1 MNEIILNIIS
11 VVVTAVI
18 LPLISYAGAR
28 LITWLNAKI
37 KDENAKQQL
46 TVATD
51 IVTNA
56 VRSVFQTY
64 VEVLKKNGTFDKLGT
79 LTYRVG
85 SSIKA
90 KKDALAQMTDET
102 KEYITKNYGNLETWI
117 ITQIE
122 STINILKNN

>member
-28 LITWLNAKI
+28 LITWLNTKI

-51 IVTNA
+51 IVMNA

-64 VEVLKKNGTFDKLGT
+64 VETLKKNGTFDKESQKVAL
-79 LTYRVG
+79 
-85 SSIKA
+85 IKA
-90 KKDALAQMTDET
+90 KDDALAQMSDEI
-102 KEYITKNYGNLETWI
+102 KDHITKNYGDLETWI
-117 ITQIE
+117 TTQIE
-122 STINILKNN
+122 STINILKNK

>member
-28 LITWLNAKI
+28 LVAWLNAKI

-51 IVTNA
+51 IVMNA

-64 VEVLKKNGTFDKLGT
+64 VETLKKNGTFDKESQKVAL
-79 LTYRVG
+79 
-85 SSIKA
+85 IKA
-90 KKDALAQMTDET
+90 KDDALAQMSDEI
-102 KEYITKNYGNLETWI
+102 KDYITKNYGDLETWI
-117 ITQIE
+117 TTQIE
-122 STINILKNN
+122 STINILKNK

>member
-1 MNEIILNIIS
+1 MNDIILNIIS

-18 LPLISYAGAR
+18 LPLISYLGTR

-64 VEVLKKNGTFDKLGT
+64 VESLKKNGTFDKESQKVAL
-79 LTYRVG
+79 
-85 SSIKA
+85 IKA
-90 KKDALAQMTDET
+90 KDEALSQMSDEIKD
-102 KEYITKNYGNLETWI
+102 YITTNYGDLQTWLT
-117 ITQIE
+117 TQIE
-122 STINILKNN
+122 ATINILKNN

>member
-28 LITWLNAKI
+28 LIAWLNAKI

-51 IVTNA
+51 IVMNA

-64 VEVLKKNGTFDKLGT
+64 VETLKKNGTFDKESQKVAL
-79 LTYRVG
+79 
-85 SSIKA
+85 IKA
-90 KKDALAQMTDET
+90 KDDALAQMSDEI
-102 KEYITKNYGNLETWI
+102 KDYITKNYGDLETWI
-117 ITQIE
+117 TTQIE
-122 STINILKNN
+122 STINILKNK

>member
-1 MNEIILNIIS
+1 MNDIIFNIIS

-18 LPLISYAGAR
+18 LPLISYAGTR
-28 LITWLNAKI
+28 LITWLNDKI

-64 VEVLKKNGTFDKLGT
+64 VEALKKNGTFDKESQKVAL
-79 LTYRVG
+79 
-85 SSIKA
+85 IKA
-90 KKDALAQMTDET
+90 KDEALSQMSDEIKD
-102 KEYITKNYGNLETWI
+102 YITKNYGDLQTWLT
-117 ITQIE
+117 TQIE
-122 STINILKNN
+122 ATINILKNN

>member
-28 LITWLNAKI
+28 LIAWLNAKI
-37 KDENAKQQL
+37 KDENAKLQL

-51 IVTNA
+51 IVMNA

-64 VEVLKKNGTFDKLGT
+64 VETLKKNGTFDKESQKVAL
-79 LTYRVG
+79 
-85 SSIKA
+85 IKA
-90 KKDALAQMTDET
+90 KDEALAQMSDEI
-102 KEYITKNYGNLETWI
+102 KDYITKNYGDLETWI
-117 ITQIE
+117 TTQIE
-122 STINILKNN
+122 STINILKNK

>member
-11 VVVTAVI
+11 VVVTVVI
-18 LPLISYAGAR
+18 LPLISYVGAR
-28 LITWLNAKI
+28 LITWLNTKI
-37 KDENAKQQL
+37 KYENAKQQL

-64 VEVLKKNGTFDKLGT
+64 VETLKKNGTFDKESQKAAL
-79 LTYRVG
+79 
-85 SSIKA
+85 IKA
-90 KKDALAQMTDET
+90 KNDALAQMTDEI

>member
-28 LITWLNAKI
+28 LIAWLNAKI

-51 IVTNA
+51 IVMNA

-64 VEVLKKNGTFDKLGT
+64 VETLKKNGTFDKESQKVAL
-79 LTYRVG
+79 
-85 SSIKA
+85 IKA
-90 KKDALAQMTDET
+90 KDDVLAQMSDEI
-102 KEYITKNYGNLETWI
+102 KDYITKNYGDLETWI
-117 ITQIE
+117 TTQIE
-122 STINILKNN
+122 STINILKNK

>member
-28 LITWLNAKI
+28 LIAWLNAKI

-64 VEVLKKNGTFDKLGT
+64 VEALKKNGTFDKESQKAAL
-79 LTYRVG
+79 
-85 SSIKA
+85 IKA
-90 KKDALAQMTDET
+90 KNDALAQMTDET

-122 STINILKNN
+122 STINILKNK

>member
-1 MNEIILNIIS
+1 MNDIIFNIIS

-18 LPLISYAGAR
+18 LPLISYAGTR

-51 IVTNA
+51 IVTSA

-64 VEVLKKNGTFDKLGT
+64 VEALKKNGTFDKESQKVAL
-79 LTYRVG
+79 
-85 SSIKA
+85 IKA
-90 KKDALAQMTDET
+90 KDESLSQMSDDIKD
-102 KEYITKNYGNLETWI
+102 YITKNYGDLQTWLT
-117 ITQIE
+117 TQIE
-122 STINILKNN
+122 ATINILKNN

>member
-11 VVVTAVI
+11 VVVTAII

-28 LITWLNAKI
+28 LITWLNTKI
-37 KDENAKQQL
+37 KGENAKQQL

-64 VEVLKKNGTFDKLGT
+64 VETLKKNGTFDKESQKAAL
-79 LTYRVG
+79 
-85 SSIKA
+85 IKA
-90 KKDALAQMTDET
+90 KNEALAQMTDEI
-102 KEYITKNYGNLETWI
+102 KEYITKNYGDLETWI
-117 ITQIE
+117 VTQIE

>member
-28 LITWLNAKI
+28 LIVWLNAKI

-46 TVATD
+46 IVATD
-51 IVTNA
+51 IVMNA

-64 VEVLKKNGTFDKLGT
+64 VETLKKNGTFDKESQKVAL
-79 LTYRVG
+79 
-85 SSIKA
+85 IKA
-90 KKDALAQMTDET
+90 KDDALAQMSDEI
-102 KEYITKNYGNLETWI
+102 KDYITKNYGDLETWI
-117 ITQIE
+117 TTQIE
-122 STINILKNN
+122 STINILKNK

>member
-1 MNEIILNIIS
+1 MNDIILNIIS

-18 LPLISYAGAR
+18 LPLISYAGTR

-51 IVTNA
+51 IVTSA

-64 VEVLKKNGTFDKLGT
+64 VEALKKNGTFDKESQKVAL
-79 LTYRVG
+79 
-85 SSIKA
+85 IKA
-90 KKDALAQMTDET
+90 KDEALSQMSDDIKD
-102 KEYITKNYGNLETWI
+102 YITKNYGDLQTWLT
-117 ITQIE
+117 TQIE
-122 STINILKNN
+122 ATINILKNN

>member
-11 VVVTAVI
+11 VVVTAII

-28 LITWLNAKI
+28 LITWLNTKI

-64 VEVLKKNGTFDKLGT
+64 VESLKKNGTFDKESQKAAL
-79 LTYRVG
+79 
-85 SSIKA
+85 IKA
-90 KKDALAQMTDET
+90 KNDALAQMTDEI
-102 KEYITKNYGNLETWI
+102 KEYITKNYGKLETWI

>member
-11 VVVTAVI
+11 VVVTVVI
-18 LPLISYAGAR
+18 LPLISYVGAR
-28 LITWLNAKI
+28 LITWLNTKI

-64 VEVLKKNGTFDKLGT
+64 VETLKKNGTFDKESQKAAL
-79 LTYRVG
+79 
-85 SSIKA
+85 IKA
-90 KKDALAQMTDET
+90 KNDALAQMTDEI

-122 STINILKNN
+122 STINILKNNYPK

>member
-11 VVVTAVI
+11 VVVTVVI
-18 LPLISYAGAR
+18 LPLISYVGAR
-28 LITWLNAKI
+28 LITWLNTKI

-64 VEVLKKNGTFDKLGT
+64 VETLKKNGTFDKESQKAAL
-79 LTYRVG
+79 
-85 SSIKA
+85 IKA
-90 KKDALAQMTDET
+90 KNDALAQMTDEI

>member
-1 MNEIILNIIS
+1 MNDIIFNIIS

-18 LPLISYAGAR
+18 LPLISYAGTR

-64 VEVLKKNGTFDKLGT
+64 VEALKKNGTFDKESQKVAL
-79 LTYRVG
+79 
-85 SSIKA
+85 IKA
-90 KKDALAQMTDET
+90 KDEALSQMSDEIKD
-102 KEYITKNYGNLETWI
+102 YITKNYGDLQTWLT
-117 ITQIE
+117 TQIE
-122 STINILKNN
+122 ATINILKNN

>member
-11 VVVTAVI
+11 VVVTAII

-28 LITWLNAKI
+28 LITWLNTKI

-64 VEVLKKNGTFDKLGT
+64 VDSLKKNGTFDKESQKAAL
-79 LTYRVG
+79 
-85 SSIKA
+85 IKA
-90 KKDALAQMTDET
+90 KNDALAQMTDEI

>member
-28 LITWLNAKI
+28 LIAWLNAKI

-51 IVTNA
+51 IVMNA

-64 VEVLKKNGTFDKLGT
+64 VETLKKNGTFDKESQKVAL
-79 LTYRVG
+79 
-85 SSIKA
+85 IKA
-90 KKDALAQMTDET
+90 KDDALAQMSDEI
-102 KEYITKNYGNLETWI
+102 KYYITKNYGDLETWI
-117 ITQIE
+117 TTQIE
-122 STINILKNN
+122 STINILKNK

>member
-28 LITWLNAKI
+28 LIAWLNAKI

-51 IVTNA
+51 IVMNA

-64 VEVLKKNGTFDKLGT
+64 VETLKKNGTFDKESQKVAL
-79 LTYRVG
+79 
-85 SSIKA
+85 IKA
-90 KKDALAQMTDET
+90 KNDALAQMTDET